1 MSKYDVGFRRD
12 ANGEWQI
19 IDDEN
24 EMTHVEMVQARL
36 KLREALG
43 LPYIGE
49 TSVSMDYVRAS
60 LDYEYD
66 ASVEFD
72 MPLDFYGDDVSAE
85 TNQEVGA

>member
-49 TSVSMDYVRAS
+49 TSVHMDFVRANEG
-60 LDYEYD
+60 YEYD
-66 ASVEFD
+66 SANEFD
-72 MPLDFYGDDVSAE
+72 MPLDFYGDDVSVE
-85 TNQEVGA
+85 TNQEVEA

>member
-1 MSKYDVGFRRD
+1 MVDG
-12 ANGEWQI
+12 
-19 IDDEN
+19 
-24 EMTHVEMVQARL
+24 MTHLELVQARL
-36 KLREALG
+36 ELREAMG

-72 MPLDFYGDDVSAE
+72 MPLDHYGE
-85 TNQEVGA
+85 